1 MVSNPFR
8 KAKAADVWRGDL
20 AYHEGKTIDSLV
32 DHCKERNLDPRIV
45 LAALTQVAPGDVFRR
60 IVGGRKREYRHAALL
75 SDVEQG
81 IVNQKLIPGWQPNE
95 HCRGPLAKVQC
106 CEANFR
112 ALVAYCAGLD
122 EVCAFELV
130 HEGDKVTLAQFRDEV
145 DGLAKDVVE
154 QVEETGA
161 GVTNAVNEHGDQNK
175 EELKAHGDQNTEELK
190 AQNSRLEAQNSRLE
204 EKVDVLADRLLAL
217 TYGLEAGGFLPL
229 EGQQPQPQRQPLALE
244 GVQSDNLPEPDSTEA
259 GWGLS
264 AERAAGVDAAPLR
277 LPRDSI
283 FPNDQL
289 SPQSWT
295 PRAVP
300 TEDGLSEEEEEKVE
314 APESTT
320 PPPSARPA
328 EYLNGGETVFTPAPS
343 TKPASGGSDR
353 LRRDERDA
361 PTHQKLDGMKR
372 QIKSVVKQFWEK
384 HEEGKL
390 RKVEDRKDRP
400 SPLPKP
406 SPPEEK
412 GYKAL

>member
-1 MVSNPFR
+1 MLANL
-8 KAKAADVWRGDL
+8 KASMGSKPKPKAADVWRGDV
-20 AYHEGKTIDSLV
+20 AYHEGKTLDSLV

-81 IVNQKLIPGWQPNE
+81 IVNQKLIPGWEPNE
-95 HCRGPLAKVQC
+95 HCRGPFAKVQR

-130 HEGDKVTLAQFRDEV
+130 HEGDKVTLAQVRDEM

-175 EELKAHGDQNTEELK
+175 EELKAHVDQNTEELK
-190 AQNSRLEAQNSRLE
+190 EQNARLEAKVGYLADVVEGLVYRLE
-204 EKVDVLADRLLAL
+204 DGGLLAL
-217 TYGLEAGGFLPL
+217 GG
-229 EGQQPQPQRQPLALE
+229 QQPQRQPPALE
-244 GVQSDNLPEPDSTEA
+244 GVQSDNLPESDSTEA
-259 GWGLS
+259 GWGS
-264 AERAAGVDAAPLR
+264 SGERAAGVDAAPLR

-300 TEDGLSEEEEEKVE
+300 TEDGLSEEEEKVE

-320 PPPSARPA
+320 PPPSARS
-328 EYLNGGETVFTPAPS
+328 EDHLNGAAAAPVATPARVV
-343 TKPASGGSDR
+343 SDWDKER
-353 LRRDERDA
+353 LEAARSAWKQRRKKTA
-361 PTHQKLDGMKR
+361 LG
-372 QIKSVVKQFWEK
+372 EK
-384 HEEGKL
+384 Y
-390 RKVEDRKDRP
+390 
-400 SPLPKP
+400 P
-406 SPPEEK
+406 SPPVRDCPKEGKKKDPNWCPDKLELN
-412 GYKAL
+412 AVNSTP

>member
-1 MVSNPFR
+1 MLANL
-8 KAKAADVWRGDL
+8 KASMGSKPKPKAADVWRGDV
-20 AYHEGKTIDSLV
+20 AYHEGKTLDSLV

-95 HCRGPLAKVQC
+95 HCRGPFAKVQC

-130 HEGDKVTLAQFRDEV
+130 HEGDKVTLAQVRDEM

-175 EELKAHGDQNTEELK
+175 EELKAHVDQNTEELK
-190 AQNSRLEAQNSRLE
+190 EQNARLEAKVGYLADVVEGLVYRLE
-204 EKVDVLADRLLAL
+204 DGGLLAL
-217 TYGLEAGGFLPL
+217 GG
-229 EGQQPQPQRQPLALE
+229 QQPQRQPPALE

-259 GWGLS
+259 GWGS
-264 AERAAGVDAAPLR
+264 SGERAAGVDAAPLR

-300 TEDGLSEEEEEKVE
+300 TEDGLSEEEEKVE

-320 PPPSARPA
+320 PPPLARPA
-328 EYLNGGETVFTPAPS
+328 EDLNGGETVFTPARVV
-343 TKPASGGSDR
+343 SDWDKER
-353 LRRDERDA
+353 LEAARSAWKARRKKTA
-361 PTHQKLDGMKR
+361 LG
-372 QIKSVVKQFWEK
+372 EK
-384 HEEGKL
+384 Y
-390 RKVEDRKDRP
+390 
-400 SPLPKP
+400 P
-406 SPPEEK
+406 SPPVRDCPKEGKKKDPNWCPDKLELN
-412 GYKAL
+412 AVNSTP